1 MDVLTQLV
9 EQICLGQQDRVREL
23 VQEAIEQDIAV
34 ARILTQGLIPGMDI
48 VGEKFQTGE
57 YFIPNMLLA
66 ARAMKGALEILRPLL
81 AETGAKPVGKVVI
94 GTVKGDLHDIG
105 KNLVRMMLEGKGF
118 EVLDLGM
125 DVSPET
131 FVDTVD
137 ETVDIVGLS
146 CLLSTT
152 APFIRDTIVALDKAG
167 LRNHVKVMVGG
178 GMVTQ
183 KLADDVG
190 ADAYGQDAAFL
201 IILENRYQTII
212 FGMRRSP
219 KSRFFVDASE
229 KDAYDFT

>member
-1 MDVLTQLV
+1 MDLLNQLA

-23 VQEAIEQDIAV
+23 VREAIEHDIAV
-34 ARILTQGLIPGMDI
+34 SRILTQGLIPGMDV
-48 VGEKFQTGE
+48 VGEKFQSGE

-81 AETGAKPVGKVVI
+81 AKTGAKPVGRVVI

-125 DVSPET
+125 DVAPET
-131 FVDTVD
+131 FVAAVD

-152 APFIRDTIVALDKAG
+152 APFIRDTIAALDKAG
-167 LRNHVKVMVGG
+167 LRDHVKVMVGG
-178 GMVTQ
+178 GVVTQ
-183 KLADDVG
+183 RLADDFG
-190 ADAYGQDAAFL
+190 ADAYGEDAAWGAVKA
-201 IILENRYQTII
+201 LELMGGAR
-212 FGMRRSP
+212 
-219 KSRFFVDASE
+219 
-229 KDAYDFT
+229 

>member
-1 MDVLTQLV
+1 MDLLNQLA
-9 EQICLGQQDRVREL
+9 EQICLGQQDRVRDL
-23 VQEAIEQDIAV
+23 VREAIEHDIAV
-34 ARILTQGLIPGMDI
+34 SRILTQGLIPGMDV
-48 VGEKFQTGE
+48 VGEKFQSGE

-81 AETGAKPVGKVVI
+81 AKTGAKPVGRVVI

-125 DVSPET
+125 DVAPET
-131 FVDTVD
+131 FVAAVD

-167 LRNHVKVMVGG
+167 LRDHVKVMVGG
-178 GMVTQ
+178 GVVTQ
-183 KLADDVG
+183 RLADDFG
-190 ADAYGQDAAFL
+190 ADAYGQDAAWGAVKA
-201 IILENRYQTII
+201 LELMGGAR
-212 FGMRRSP
+212 
-219 KSRFFVDASE
+219 
-229 KDAYDFT
+229 

>member
-1 MDVLTQLV
+1 MDLLNQLG

-23 VQEAIEQDIAV
+23 VREAIEQDIAV
-34 ARILTQGLIPGMDI
+34 TRILSQGLIPGMDR

-81 AETGAKPVGKVVI
+81 AESGTRAVGKVVI

-125 DVSPET
+125 DISPET
-131 FVDTVD
+131 FVKAVD
-137 ETVDIVGLS
+137 DSVDIVGLS

-167 LRNHVKVMVGG
+167 LRDRVKVMVGG
-178 GMVTQ
+178 GVVTQ

-190 ADAYGQDAAFL
+190 ADAYGQDAAL
-201 IILENRYQTII
+201 GAVKALELMGGAR
-212 FGMRRSP
+212 
-219 KSRFFVDASE
+219 
-229 KDAYDFT
+229 

>member
-1 MDVLTQLV
+1 MDVLSQLV

-23 VQEAIEQDIAV
+23 VREAIEQDIAV

-131 FVDTVD
+131 FVKTVD
-137 ETVDIVGLS
+137 DSVDIVGLS

-152 APFIRDTIVALDKAG
+152 APFLRETIMALDKAG
-167 LRNHVKVMVGG
+167 LRDRVKVMVGG

-190 ADAYGQDAAFL
+190 ADAYGQDAAL
-201 IILENRYQTII
+201 GAVKALELMGGVR
-212 FGMRRSP
+212 
-219 KSRFFVDASE
+219 
-229 KDAYDFT
+229 

>member
-1 MDVLTQLV
+1 MDLLNQLA

-23 VQEAIEQDIAV
+23 VREAIEHDIAV
-34 ARILTQGLIPGMDI
+34 SRILTQGLIPGMDV
-48 VGEKFQTGE
+48 VGEKFQSGE

-81 AETGAKPVGKVVI
+81 AKTGAKPVGRVVI

-125 DVSPET
+125 DVAPET
-131 FVDTVD
+131 FVAAVD

-167 LRNHVKVMVGG
+167 LRDHVKVMVGG
-178 GMVTQ
+178 GVVTQ
-183 KLADDVG
+183 RLADDFG
-190 ADAYGQDAAFL
+190 ADAYGEDAAWGAVKA
-201 IILENRYQTII
+201 LELMGGAR
-212 FGMRRSP
+212 
-219 KSRFFVDASE
+219 
-229 KDAYDFT
+229 

>member
-1 MDVLTQLV
+1 MDVLSQLV

-23 VQEAIEQDIAV
+23 VREAIEQDIAV

-131 FVDTVD
+131 FVKTVD
-137 ETVDIVGLS
+137 DSVDIVGLS

-152 APFIRDTIVALDKAG
+152 APFLRDTIVALDKAG
-167 LRNHVKVMVGG
+167 LRDRVKVMVGG

-190 ADAYGQDAAFL
+190 ADAYGQDAAL
-201 IILENRYQTII
+201 GAVKALELMGGVR
-212 FGMRRSP
+212 
-219 KSRFFVDASE
+219 
-229 KDAYDFT
+229 

>member
-1 MDVLTQLV
+1 MDLLGQLV
-9 EQICLGQQDRVREL
+9 EQICLGQQERVREL
-23 VQEAIEQDIAV
+23 VREAIEQDMAV
-34 ARILTQGLIPGMDI
+34 TRILSQGLIPGMDR

-81 AETGAKPVGKVVI
+81 AESGAKAVGKVVI

-131 FVDTVD
+131 FVKAVD
-137 ETVDIVGLS
+137 DSVDIVGLS

-152 APFIRDTIVALDKAG
+152 APFLRDTIVALDKAG
-167 LRNHVKVMVGG
+167 LRDRVKVMVGG

-190 ADAYGQDAAFL
+190 ADAYGQDAAL
-201 IILENRYQTII
+201 GAVKALELMGGAR
-212 FGMRRSP
+212 
-219 KSRFFVDASE
+219 
-229 KDAYDFT
+229 

>member
-1 MDVLTQLV
+1 MDVLSQLV

-23 VQEAIEQDIAV
+23 VREAIEQDIAV
-34 ARILTQGLIPGMDI
+34 TRILSQGLIPGMDR

-66 ARAMKGALEILRPLL
+66 ARAMKGALELLRPLL
-81 AETGAKPVGKVVI
+81 AESGAKPVGRVVI

-131 FVDTVD
+131 FVKAVD
-137 ETVDIVGLS
+137 ESVDIVGLS

-167 LRNHVKVMVGG
+167 LRDRVKVMVGG

-190 ADAYGQDAAFL
+190 ADAYGQDAAL
-201 IILENRYQTII
+201 GAVKALELMGGAR
-212 FGMRRSP
+212 
-219 KSRFFVDASE
+219 
-229 KDAYDFT
+229 

>member
-1 MDVLTQLV
+1 MDLDALKDAVINGDAKGCTLLTEV
-9 EQICLGQQDRVREL
+9 
-23 VQEAIEQDIAV
+23 AIQAGYSPQK
-34 ARILTQGLIPGMDI
+34 ILTEALVPAMQI
-48 VGEKFQTGE
+48 VGDKFRCNE
-57 YFIPNMLLA
+57 VYVPEVLVA
-66 ARAMKGALEILRPLL
+66 ARAMKKSLGLLKPLL
-81 AETGAKPVGKVVI
+81 TQTGAKPVGTAVI

-131 FVDTVD
+131 FVKAVD
-137 ETVDIVGLS
+137 DSVDIVGLS

-167 LRNHVKVMVGG
+167 LRDRVKVMVGG

-190 ADAYGQDAAFL
+190 ADAYGQDAAL
-201 IILENRYQTII
+201 GAVKALELMGGAR
-212 FGMRRSP
+212 
-219 KSRFFVDASE
+219 
-229 KDAYDFT
+229 

>member
-1 MDVLTQLV
+1 MDLLNQLG

-23 VQEAIEQDIAV
+23 VREAIEQDIAV
-34 ARILTQGLIPGMDI
+34 TRILSQGLIPGMDR

-131 FVDTVD
+131 FVKTVD
-137 ETVDIVGLS
+137 DSVDIVGLS

-152 APFIRDTIVALDKAG
+152 APFLRDTIVALDKAG
-167 LRNHVKVMVGG
+167 LRDRVKVMVGG

-190 ADAYGQDAAFL
+190 ADAYGQDAAL
-201 IILENRYQTII
+201 GAVKALELMGGVR
-212 FGMRRSP
+212 
-219 KSRFFVDASE
+219 
-229 KDAYDFT
+229 

>member
-1 MDVLTQLV
+1 MDVLSQLV

-23 VQEAIEQDIAV
+23 VQEAIEQDVAV
-34 ARILTQGLIPGMDI
+34 TRILTQGLIPGMDI

-105 KNLVRMMLEGKGF
+105 KNLVRMMLDGKGF

-131 FVDTVD
+131 FVKTVD
-137 ETVDIVGLS
+137 ESVDIVGLS

-152 APFIRDTIVALDKAG
+152 APFLRDTIVALDKAG
-167 LRNHVKVMVGG
+167 LRDRVKVMVGG

-190 ADAYGQDAAFL
+190 ADAYGQDAAL
-201 IILENRYQTII
+201 GAVKALELMGGAR
-212 FGMRRSP
+212 
-219 KSRFFVDASE
+219 
-229 KDAYDFT
+229 

>member
-1 MDVLTQLV
+1 MDLLSQLV

-34 ARILTQGLIPGMDI
+34 TRILSQGLIPGMDR

-81 AETGAKPVGKVVI
+81 AESGAKAVGKVVI

-131 FVDTVD
+131 FVKAVD
-137 ETVDIVGLS
+137 DSVDIVGLS

-167 LRNHVKVMVGG
+167 LRDRVKVMVGG

-190 ADAYGQDAAFL
+190 ADAYGQDAAL
-201 IILENRYQTII
+201 GAVKALELMGGAR
-212 FGMRRSP
+212 
-219 KSRFFVDASE
+219 
-229 KDAYDFT
+229 

>member
-1 MDVLTQLV
+1 MDVLNQLV

-105 KNLVRMMLEGKGF
+105 KNLVRMMMEGKGF

-131 FVDTVD
+131 FVKTVD
-137 ETVDIVGLS
+137 DSVDIVGLS

-152 APFIRDTIVALDKAG
+152 APFLRDTIVALDKAG
-167 LRNHVKVMVGG
+167 MRDRVKVMVGG

-190 ADAYGQDAAFL
+190 ADAYGQDAAL
-201 IILENRYQTII
+201 GAVKALELMGGAR
-212 FGMRRSP
+212 
-219 KSRFFVDASE
+219 
-229 KDAYDFT
+229 

>member
-1 MDVLTQLV
+1 MDLLGQLG

-23 VQEAIEQDIAV
+23 VREAIEQDIAV
-34 ARILTQGLIPGMDI
+34 TRILSQGLIPGMDR

-131 FVDTVD
+131 FVKTVD
-137 ETVDIVGLS
+137 DSVDIVGLS

-152 APFIRDTIVALDKAG
+152 APFLRDTIVALDKAG
-167 LRNHVKVMVGG
+167 LRDRVKVMVGG

-190 ADAYGQDAAFL
+190 ADAYGQDAAL
-201 IILENRYQTII
+201 GAVKALELMGGVR
-212 FGMRRSP
+212 
-219 KSRFFVDASE
+219 
-229 KDAYDFT
+229 

>member
-1 MDVLTQLV
+1 MDLLNQLA
-9 EQICLGQQDRVREL
+9 EQICLGQQDRVRDL
-23 VQEAIEQDIAV
+23 VREAIEHDIAV
-34 ARILTQGLIPGMDI
+34 SRILTQGLIPGMDV
-48 VGEKFQTGE
+48 VGEKFQSGE

-81 AETGAKPVGKVVI
+81 AKTGAKPVGKVVI

-105 KNLVRMMLEGKGF
+105 KNLVRMMMEGKGF

-131 FVDTVD
+131 FVKTVD
-137 ETVDIVGLS
+137 DSVDIVGLS

-152 APFIRDTIVALDKAG
+152 APFLRDTIVALDKAG
-167 LRNHVKVMVGG
+167 MRDRVKVMVGG

-190 ADAYGQDAAFL
+190 ADAYGQDAAL
-201 IILENRYQTII
+201 GAVKALELMGGAR
-212 FGMRRSP
+212 
-219 KSRFFVDASE
+219 
-229 KDAYDFT
+229 

>member
-1 MDVLTQLV
+1 MDLLSQLV

-23 VQEAIEQDIAV
+23 VREAIEQDIAV
-34 ARILTQGLIPGMDI
+34 TRILSQGLIPGMDR

-81 AETGAKPVGKVVI
+81 AESGAKAVGKVVI

-131 FVDTVD
+131 FVKAVD
-137 ETVDIVGLS
+137 DSVDIVGLS

-167 LRNHVKVMVGG
+167 LRDRVKVMVGG

-190 ADAYGQDAAFL
+190 ADAYGQDAAL
-201 IILENRYQTII
+201 GAVKALELMGGAR
-212 FGMRRSP
+212 
-219 KSRFFVDASE
+219 
-229 KDAYDFT
+229 